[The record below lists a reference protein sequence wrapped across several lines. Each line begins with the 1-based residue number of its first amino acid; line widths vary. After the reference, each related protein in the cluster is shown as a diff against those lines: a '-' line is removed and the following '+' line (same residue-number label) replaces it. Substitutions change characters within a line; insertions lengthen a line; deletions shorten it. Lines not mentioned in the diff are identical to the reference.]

1 MNCIE
6 VGAALTGV
14 GELILDTD
22 RAVKLRPPAD
32 GSEYFLSTGDFEALR
47 LEQEGQALVWR
58 ALATACALAGMAVL
72 LWAAR
77 RYYRRLQTK
86 WERERLRREFER
98 LGSGSRAA
106 SVSSSSGTA
115 QDGEEGELEP
125 LENAC
130 VVCLSNPRSCVL
142 LDCGHVCCCFSCY
155 QALPQ
160 PTCPICRQT
169 IRRVVPLYQV

>member
-1 MNCIE
+1 M
-6 VGAALTGV
+6 GAALTGV

-32 GSEYFLSTGDFEALR
+32 GSEYFLSTGDFETLR
-47 LEQEGQALVWR
+47 LEQEAQALVWR
-58 ALATACALAGMAVL
+58 VLATTCALAGVAVL

-77 RYYRRLQTK
+77 RYYRRLQVK
-86 WERERLRREFER
+86 WERERLRREFES
-98 LGSGSRAA
+98 LGTGGRTP
-106 SVSSSSGTA
+106 SSSASANGG
-115 QDGEEGELEP
+115 DGEEEP

-130 VVCLSNPRSCVL
+130 VVCLTNPRSCVL

-160 PTCPICRQT
+160 PKCPICRQN
-169 IRRVVPLYQV
+169 ILRVVPLYQV